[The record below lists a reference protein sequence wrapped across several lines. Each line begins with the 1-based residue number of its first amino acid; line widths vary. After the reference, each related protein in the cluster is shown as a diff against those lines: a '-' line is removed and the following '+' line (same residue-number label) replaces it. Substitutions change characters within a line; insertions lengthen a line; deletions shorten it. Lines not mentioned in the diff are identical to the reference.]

1 MQGVLSESDVV
12 RPFFPCRPTRRFPP
26 GNSGRNFLSTELSEQ
41 SPNRKEIHA
50 VHSSPHGRRFRGR
63 PHPGHGHDV
72 AGDRLGAPGADPCR
86 REEARARAPAQRSA
100 EKDGKGGKGGKGG
113 KTTYKIDNSKHDVN
127 HNCKGKTFGYCTQN
141 AVFAP
146 TVLGGVNLTNG
157 LIGLIGTNG
166 TTVPPTTNGTTTP
179 GEPEWCSPGFW
190 RNNYPEAWGPTG
202 LTGNETYSSQFGG
215 DLPTR
220 TQAGINAGAPID
232 PTLIY
237 TLQNPQYYGGDDTN
251 RIADLL
257 SSLHPDINYTGVR
270 VDNCPL

>member
-1 MQGVLSESDVV
+1 MRSIRALMV
-12 RPFFPCRPTRRFPP
+12 
-26 GNSGRNFLSTELSEQ
+26 
-41 SPNRKEIHA
+41 A
-50 VHSSPHGRRFRGR
+50 VSVGALTLGTATMSQAIDWE
-63 PHPGHGHDV
+63 HPGLTR
-72 AGDRLGAPGADPCR
+72 AAAKKPAP
-86 REEARARAPAQRSA
+86 PAQRSA
-100 EKDGKGGKGGKGG
+100 EKDGKGGKGGK
-113 KTTYKIDNSKHDVN
+113 TTHKIDNSKHDVN

-146 TVLGGVNLTNG
+146 TILGGVNLTNG

-179 GEPEWCSPGFW
+179 GEAQWCSPGFW

-220 TQAGINAGAPID
+220 TQAGINAGAPVD

-237 TLQNPQYYGGDDTN
+237 LLQNPQFYGGDDAN

-257 SSLHPDINYTGVR
+257 SSLHPDINYIGVR

>member
-1 MQGVLSESDVV
+1 MRSIRALMV
-12 RPFFPCRPTRRFPP
+12 
-26 GNSGRNFLSTELSEQ
+26 
-41 SPNRKEIHA
+41 A
-50 VHSSPHGRRFRGR
+50 VSVGALTLGTATMSQAIDWE
-63 PHPGHGHDV
+63 HPGLTR
-72 AGDRLGAPGADPCR
+72 AAAKKPAPAP
-86 REEARARAPAQRSA
+86 PAQRSA

-157 LIGLIGTNG
+157 LIGLIGTNGTNG

>member
-1 MQGVLSESDVV
+1 MRSIRALMV
-12 RPFFPCRPTRRFPP
+12 
-26 GNSGRNFLSTELSEQ
+26 
-41 SPNRKEIHA
+41 A
-50 VHSSPHGRRFRGR
+50 VSVGALTLGTATMSQAIDWE
-63 PHPGHGHDV
+63 HPGLTR
-72 AGDRLGAPGADPCR
+72 AAAKKPAPAP
-86 REEARARAPAQRSA
+86 PAQRSA
-100 EKDGKGGKGGKGG
+100 EKDGKHG

-166 TTVPPTTNGTTTP
+166 TNGTTVPPTTNGTTTP
-179 GEPEWCSPGFW
+179 GEAQWCSPGFW
-190 RNNYPEAWGPTG
+190 WNNYPEAWGPTG

-215 DLPTR
+215 ELPTR
-220 TQAGINAGAPID
+220 TQAGINAGAPVD

-237 TLQNPQYYGGDDTN
+237 VLQNPQFYGGENSN

-257 SSLHPDINYTGVR
+257 SSLHPDINYIGIR